1 MNILHLSHNLKRR
14 PMKKYIFTTLLAVAL
29 AAGFLASC
37 SDDEDNSPSISL
49 SETNVTAAAGR

>member
-1 MNILHLSHNLKRR
+1 
-14 PMKKYIFTTLLAVAL
+14 MKKYIFTTLLAVAL

-49 SETNVTAAAGR
+49 SETDVTASIGQMKLP